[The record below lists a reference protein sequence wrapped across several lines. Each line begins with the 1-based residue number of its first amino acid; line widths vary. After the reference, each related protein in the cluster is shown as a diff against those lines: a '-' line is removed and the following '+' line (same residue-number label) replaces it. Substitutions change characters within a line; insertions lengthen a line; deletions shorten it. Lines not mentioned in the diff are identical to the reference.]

1 MAKMPP
7 QFEKSKKDK
16 SSDKKH
22 KMKEGSRKEEMM
34 NKLYGKGYAKGGKV
48 KKGC

>member
-22 KMKEGSRKEEMM
+22 KMKEVLGRK
-34 NKLYGKGYAKGGKV
+34 K
-48 KKGC
+48 